1 MTTLFPTGA
10 TLLDATLHGGL
21 PHGVCEVYGG
31 PSTGKSA
38 LSLSLA
44 RETARRG
51 LGVVHI
57 FVDGLPDKPYWLA
70 SAPHDM
76 TMVLPTTGE
85 SAFQAAC
92 AAFREGA
99 SLVII
104 DSATNLEPEIEYR
117 CRMGIRVS
125 KSQIVMVERG
135 LRDVNH
141 VLRSRPGLL
150 LLVSQLRR
158 RLQAPVRS
166 LESSLDEVTRRSCA
180 ARIRMK
186 REAYRTEFGDYGYLK
201 VGTEI
206 TQSKSCPPG
215 GTASVMF
222 FKGGLDWGF
231 EMMRYLLHKGLLV
244 MRGSATQDRYGHT
257 LGTGYKNCAKNIN
270 TLRREGKWTF
280 ELK

>member
-1 MTTLFPTGA
+1 MTPIFPTGA

-21 PHGVCEVYGG
+21 PNGVCEVYGG

-76 TMVLPTTGE
+76 TLVLPTTGE
-85 SAFQAAC
+85 SAFKAAC
-92 AAFREGA
+92 GAFREGA

-117 CRMGIRVS
+117 CRMGIRVPRA
-125 KSQIVMVERG
+125 QLLMVERG
-135 LRDVNH
+135 LYDVRQT
-141 VLRSRPGLL
+141 LRSHEGLL
-150 LLVSQLRR
+150 VLVSQLRR
-158 RLQAPVRS
+158 RLQAPVKS

-180 ARIRMK
+180 ARIRME
-186 REAYRTEFGDYGYLK
+186 RVAYRTAFGDYDYLK
-201 VGTEI
+201 SSTKI
-206 TQSKSCPPG
+206 TQATSCPPG

-222 FKGGLDWGF
+222 FKGGVDWGF

-244 MRGSATQDRYGHT
+244 MRGSSIQDRYGNT
-257 LGTGYKNCAKNIN
+257 LGSGYKDCARNIN
-270 TLRREGKWTF
+270 TLREEGKWKF
-280 ELK
+280 ELR